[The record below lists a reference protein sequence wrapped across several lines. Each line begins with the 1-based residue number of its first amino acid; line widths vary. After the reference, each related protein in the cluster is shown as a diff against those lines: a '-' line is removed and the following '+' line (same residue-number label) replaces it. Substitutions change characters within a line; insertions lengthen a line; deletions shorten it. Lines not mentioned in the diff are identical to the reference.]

1 MKILSI
7 YSSFPSSVA
16 LTIDD
21 KIIAAV
27 NEERFTRIKNDERF
41 PIHSINF
48 CLKKAGIKAKDLDG
62 VALASFIS
70 PFDAALVRKSQWSV
84 SDYLIEQKK
93 IWKPFLID
101 KTTKKLKSLL

>member
-1 MKILSI
+1 M
-7 YSSFPSSVA
+7 F
-16 LTIDD
+16 
-21 KIIAAV
+21 
-27 NEERFTRIKNDERF
+27 
-41 PIHSINF
+41 
-48 CLKKAGIKAKDLDG
+48 KKAGIKAKDLDG

-101 KTTKKLKSLL
+101 KTTKKLKSLLEAFPKKIDFKQYPETY

>member
-48 CLKKAGIKAKDLDG
+48 CLKKAGIKNKDLDR

-70 PFDAALVRKSQWSV
+70 FDAALVRKV
-84 SDYLIEQKK
+84 NGASDYLIEQKNMET
-93 IWKPFLID
+93 FFID
-101 KTTKKLKSLL
+101 KTTKN